1 MRRRAEP
8 SVAELQFSF
17 PLTHEAVLA
26 MMACF
31 SNEGDGCLLP
41 TPFVTELLTKQEE
54 LLHALPNVV
63 EFEVPPGQQIC
74 IVGDIHG
81 QYADLMHVFYMHGFP
96 SLEKPYLFNGDFV
109 DRGNQGVEVTL
120 TVFAFQQLYPGA
132 IFLNRGNHEEASCH
146 SVDGFR
152 KECIY
157 KYGLAVYDLYERLF
171 TRLPLATVLNGAVLV
186 VHGGVDSNFTLEQLR
201 DADRAAYVAI
211 VNSGSAKRKRFAR
224 PEGAKRGTHIEQ
236 TAQIEALAKANYPIN
251 AALWN
256 DPGICEGECFNKF
269 RGTGMVFGRD
279 VCRRWLEDNGL
290 LLVIRSHEEVEHGFE
305 WPFGDGD
312 LLVTVFSAS
321 NYARSTR
328 NKGAIAFLS
337 SRSASSRPDVPDAG
351 WPSAAGLD
359 TMQPSLLCSE
369 SDVTTIPA
377 DQGCEALASESPAT
391 LAGSSTLCASHYSFE
406 FGALRFLQYEAHELS
421 SHKRICV
428 PEHL

>member
-8 SVAELQFSF
+8 SFAELQFSF

-31 SNEGDGCLLP
+31 SNEGEGCLLP
-41 TPFVTELLTKQEE
+41 TPFVIELLTKQEE
-54 LLHALPNVV
+54 LLRALPNIV

-81 QYADLMHVFYMHGFP
+81 QYADLMHAFYMHGFP

-132 IFLNRGNHEEASCH
+132 VFLNRGNHEEASCH

-152 KECIY
+152 KECTS
-157 KYGLAVYDLYERLF
+157 KYGLAVYDLYGRLF

-186 VHGGVDSNFTLEQLR
+186 LHGGVDSNFTLEQLR

-224 PEGAKRGTHIEQ
+224 PAEGAKRRTHIERA
-236 TAQIEALAKANYPIN
+236 AQIEAQAKANYPIN

-256 DPGICEGECFNKF
+256 DPGSCEGEGFNKW

-290 LLVIRSHEEVEHGFE
+290 QLIIRSHEEVEHGFE
-305 WPFGDGD
+305 WPFGDGE

-328 NKGAIAFLS
+328 NQGAIALLS
-337 SRSASSRPDVPDAG
+337 SRCASSRPDVPDAG
-351 WPSAAGLD
+351 WPSAEGLD
-359 TMQPSLLCSE
+359 SIQPSLLCSE
-369 SDVTTIPA
+369 SDAPTIPA
-377 DQGCEALASESPAT
+377 DQGCEALASESSAT
-391 LAGSSTLCASHYSFE
+391 LAGSSPLSQRYSFE
-406 FGALRFLQYEAHELS
+406 FGALSFLQYEAHELS
-421 SHKRICV
+421 QATSGSASN
-428 PEHL
+428 L